1 MTKTNPT
8 DRLTERE
15 KQALRGWLE
24 RKTAKEIALDLGI
37 SHYAVEKRLK
47 MARTKLDAGT
57 SLDAARML
65 AEAEADA
72 YGQTVAAST
81 DLPTEPEINDLSYPS
96 PDPATNNR
104 RKIMI
109 VSTSLGLAL
118 MMSALQ
124 QQAQDIDGPAVVAAL
139 EKTLSSEVETAQDA
153 FERLDHDKSGFIEAE
168 EFISPLSQI
177 LTQADAEGIQA
188 TLGTVAIDLEDN
200 EIVIEKQSDVEPG
213 RVQVKLD
220 NADTRARRETMFGLI
235 DRNKDGRVDV
245 GEFTIAHI
253 EGLSP
258 RTLIIEELP
267 EEG

>member
-37 SHYAVEKRLK
+37 SHHAVEKRLK

-57 SLDAARML
+57 SLEAARIL
-65 AEAEADA
+65 AEAEP

-81 DLPTEPEINDLSYPS
+81 DLQTAPEIDDLPYAS

-118 MMSALQ
+118 MMSASQ
-124 QQAQDIDGPAVVAAL
+124 QQTQNIDGPAVVATL

-168 EFISPLSQI
+168 EFVSSLTQI
-177 LTQADAEGIQA
+177 LAQADAEGIQA

-258 RTLIIEELP
+258 RTLIIEELQ